1 LDFGSAAADL
11 RLTNETTIVLAPF
24 YQTDFRDT
32 ARIGGVNAYWDLFDP
47 NLHLGGYV
55 STTLEPNLG
64 WFLQVRGELDVR
76 KVSTPGLTN
85 LTKSDYEWAGG
96 TARLNLFFF
105 PYATTVPEFIRNRF
119 SFFAT
124 VSAFHDV
131 NSGQNILE
139 YTAALAY
146 KELPTARVPSHWN
159 MIGELTRI
167 R

>member
-1 LDFGSAAADL
+1 
-11 RLTNETTIVLAPF
+11 
-24 YQTDFRDT
+24 
-32 ARIGGVNAYWDLFDP
+32 
-47 NLHLGGYV
+47 
-55 STTLEPNLG
+55 
-64 WFLQVRGELDVR
+64 LQIRGELDVR

-85 LTKSDYEWAGG
+85 LAKSDYEWAGG

-105 PYATTVPEFIRNRF
+105 PYSTTVPEFLRNRF

-146 KELPTARVPSHWN
+146 KITTDGSSSISLEYDRGTDKDTLN
-159 MIGELTRI
+159 FLNQYLLKLTYAL
-167 R
+167 